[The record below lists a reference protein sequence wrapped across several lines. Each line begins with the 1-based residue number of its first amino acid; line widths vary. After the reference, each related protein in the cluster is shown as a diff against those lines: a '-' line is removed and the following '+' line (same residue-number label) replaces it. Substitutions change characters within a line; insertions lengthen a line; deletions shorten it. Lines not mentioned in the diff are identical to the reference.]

1 MRKIGSL
8 LTLLGLLP
16 VLAYAGLTAAFRA
29 GAIGFGDVFGQL
41 SWLAP
46 ALAAG
51 GAAALVGG
59 VLLLIKRAPFPGL
72 VALLIGLAGLGMFGS
87 LAGMRQVAGA
97 VPPIHDITTDTQD
110 PPAFL
115 ATARMRTRDDNP
127 AAYDEGQTEA
137 QLGHYTLSPLLI
149 ERPYGEVF
157 PLAVAAVEADGMTVV
172 MADPQAGHIEAV
184 ATTRWFGF
192 KDDFVLRLRDAH
204 GLATVVDAR
213 SKSRIGRSDLGA
225 NAARIERVLA
235 DLRERTEDKQ
245 TAD

>member
-1 MRKIGSL
+1 MRKIGSI

-29 GAIGFGDVFGQL
+29 EAIGFGAVFGQL
-41 SWLAP
+41 GWLAP

-51 GAAALVGG
+51 GLAALVGTI
-59 VLLLIKRAPFPGL
+59 LLWIKRAAFPGL

-87 LAGMRQVAGA
+87 LAGMRQVAGD
-97 VPPIHDITTDTQD
+97 VPPIHDLTTDTLD
-110 PPAFL
+110 PPAFV
-115 ATARMRTRDDNP
+115 ATAGARGEGENP
-127 AAYDEGQTEA
+127 AAYDEAQTEA
-137 QLGHYTLSPLLI
+137 QLAYYTLAPLLI
-149 ERPYGEVF
+149 ERPYADVF
-157 PLAVAAVEADGMTVV
+157 PLAVKAVEADGMRVV
-172 MADPQAGHIEAV
+172 AADPARGHIEAV

-192 KDDFVLRLRDAH
+192 RDDFVLRLRDAH

-235 DLRERTEDKQ
+235 DLQERT
-245 TAD
+245 AR